1 MSLKF
6 LNEGFELSQFNV
18 LQESVVKQ
26 ITSILNTLN
35 EATMSDEDRR
45 DSKLLRQILSKA
57 SDASYDKRR
66 ALKWTPQELEIA
78 DKYNLTLPQ
87 RTTNWDGSKEIT
99 PLKDNDV
106 DYKRGFG
113 RNTQVR
119 SLQRDLQQAK
129 GLYYKTDANMAD
141 FIRKRKEKGPAQDRP
156 YRQADK
162 YARVD
167 DVNTFG
173 DTTFTHDN
181 SGRFGQDR
189 WDKEHNR
196 PATLAGGPRDSD
208 LTDVEKDRVAVNK
221 QMSQPVRDMKAALAD
236 RKANQKDLDNVNL
249 NYARNVADARK
260 RFDDAMAYADEQR
273 QKESERGQQGVADAN
288 SRINKL
294 LKKESFI
301 RALEEKLN
309 SLNEAEMSDEDKHDS
324 EILKQ
329 IYQKTQA
336 RANAALTQEEKDV
349 LKKYNLE
356 RVPYSKNIRSAEGP
370 YRTSIFDDKEFESSY
385 KWSTGKE
392 LPPKS
397 DKINY
402 ADRARKRPERDAQQF
417 DMRDRDFWDMPT
429 PNYERNH
436 EIEDGKYR
444 SKTYQQRQR
453 YSDNQKMTQN
463 VRDMTRALRDRKD
476 SQKKL
481 DSADSVYQAEID
493 KLKKEYEDRLARAQR
508 SQKYRTDSDRRN
520 LDYAN
525 QRISSLLKKE
535 NYNRMNK
542 EVISE
547 ALDSLKNR
555 LVEAY
560 EDFDEFYDDVWQKAM
575 DSGIEV
581 VDYDIQGREGTT
593 WVRFDD
599 DDDVFTIDES
609 ELVDG
614 LENVFNTTRDID
626 DAIEVIRDV
635 ATPSMSYNEGLN
647 RIRAKTITLKEF
659 LSSIKSYLRNIN
671 EAEMSDEDRHDSDI
685 LAQIYK
691 KSIKGPRNFKL
702 SPEEKEVL
710 KKFGLKRGW
719 LDNVKLNNAKHMA
732 DWYYNVVTPDG
743 EPIFSPYDSNDQ
755 FIRAGRDYKLQ
766 SGADAFFKPDMI
778 VSDKINYADR
788 ARKRPER
795 SSRGFTWSQKQHRMD
810 KDDQDYRT
818 FDQAKDEKRKSSY
831 PYSESI
837 NEAKGG
843 PRLVTT
849 LDVPDNFNTNLWKKY
864 HLSKDGQTGEYLVDV
879 DHLFDLIHTYR
890 YDNWPR
896 GEWDIDHMKRIRNQA
911 KHEIEFGVP
920 DPNDKTTSG
929 RWDRY
934 GETPE
939 EAIRNIDATLAGVAK
954 AEKDLL
960 NRGEQR
966 FGRKFKDIADLKYYM
981 DNERYGDF
989 YKIDKSKVT
998 RHL

>member
-18 LQESVVKQ
+18 LQENVVNQ

-87 RTTNWDGSKEIT
+87 RTTNWDGTKEIT

-106 DYKRGFG
+106 DYGRGFG
-113 RNTQVR
+113 RNKQVR
-119 SLQRDLQQAK
+119 SLQRDIQQAT
-129 GLYYKTDANMAD
+129 GMYYKTDANMAD
-141 FIRKRKEKGPAQDRP
+141 FIRKRKERGPAQDRP

-167 DVNTFG
+167 DVKAFG

-189 WDKEHNR
+189 WDKEKNR

-236 RKANQKDLDNVNL
+236 RKTNQKDLDNVNL
-249 NYARNVADARK
+249 NYARNVADARR

-309 SLNEAEMSDEDKHDS
+309 SLNEAEMSDED
-324 EILKQ
+324 
-329 IYQKTQA
+329 
-336 RANAALTQEEKDV
+336 
-349 LKKYNLE
+349 
-356 RVPYSKNIRSAEGP
+356 
-370 YRTSIFDDKEFESSY
+370 
-385 KWSTGKE
+385 
-392 LPPKS
+392 
-397 DKINY
+397 
-402 ADRARKRPERDAQQF
+402 
-417 DMRDRDFWDMPT
+417 
-429 PNYERNH
+429 
-436 EIEDGKYR
+436 
-444 SKTYQQRQR
+444 
-453 YSDNQKMTQN
+453 
-463 VRDMTRALRDRKD
+463 
-476 SQKKL
+476 
-481 DSADSVYQAEID
+481 
-493 KLKKEYEDRLARAQR
+493 
-508 SQKYRTDSDRRN
+508 
-520 LDYAN
+520 
-525 QRISSLLKKE
+525 
-535 NYNRMNK
+535 
-542 EVISE
+542 
-547 ALDSLKNR
+547 
-555 LVEAY
+555 
-560 EDFDEFYDDVWQKAM
+560 
-575 DSGIEV
+575 
-581 VDYDIQGREGTT
+581 
-593 WVRFDD
+593 
-599 DDDVFTIDES
+599 
-609 ELVDG
+609 
-614 LENVFNTTRDID
+614 
-626 DAIEVIRDV
+626 
-635 ATPSMSYNEGLN
+635 
-647 RIRAKTITLKEF
+647 
-659 LSSIKSYLRNIN
+659 
-671 EAEMSDEDRHDSDI
+671 RHDSDI

-691 KSIKGPRNFKL
+691 KSVKGPRNFKL

-755 FIRAGRDYKLQ
+755 FIRAGRDYKLR

-920 DPNDKTTSG
+920 DTNDKTTIG

-939 EAIRNIDATLAGVAK
+939 EAIRNIDATLAGVAQ

>member
-18 LQESVVKQ
+18 LQENVVKQ

-87 RTTNWDGSKEIT
+87 RTTNWDGTKEIT

-106 DYKRGFG
+106 DYGRGFG
-113 RNTQVR
+113 RNKQVR
-119 SLQRDLQQAK
+119 TLQRDIQQAT
-129 GLYYKTDANMAD
+129 GMYYKTDANMAD
-141 FIRKRKEKGPAQDRP
+141 FIRKRKERGPAQDRP

-167 DVNTFG
+167 DVKAFG

-189 WDKEHNR
+189 WDKEKNR

-249 NYARNVADARK
+249 NYARNVADARR

-329 IYQKTQA
+329 IYQKTQR

-356 RVPYSKNIRSAEGP
+356 RVPYSKNFRSAEGS
-370 YRTSIFDDKEFESSY
+370 YRTPIFDDKEFEGSY

-402 ADRARKRPERDAQQF
+402 ADRARKRPA
-417 DMRDRDFWDMPT
+417 
-429 PNYERNH
+429 
-436 EIEDGKYR
+436 
-444 SKTYQQRQR
+444 
-453 YSDNQKMTQN
+453 
-463 VRDMTRALRDRKD
+463 
-476 SQKKL
+476 
-481 DSADSVYQAEID
+481 
-493 KLKKEYEDRLARAQR
+493 
-508 SQKYRTDSDRRN
+508 
-520 LDYAN
+520 
-525 QRISSLLKKE
+525 
-535 NYNRMNK
+535 
-542 EVISE
+542 
-547 ALDSLKNR
+547 
-555 LVEAY
+555 
-560 EDFDEFYDDVWQKAM
+560 
-575 DSGIEV
+575 
-581 VDYDIQGREGTT
+581 
-593 WVRFDD
+593 
-599 DDDVFTIDES
+599 
-609 ELVDG
+609 
-614 LENVFNTTRDID
+614 
-626 DAIEVIRDV
+626 
-635 ATPSMSYNEGLN
+635 
-647 RIRAKTITLKEF
+647 
-659 LSSIKSYLRNIN
+659 
-671 EAEMSDEDRHDSDI
+671 
-685 LAQIYK
+685 
-691 KSIKGPRNFKL
+691 
-702 SPEEKEVL
+702 
-710 KKFGLKRGW
+710 
-719 LDNVKLNNAKHMA
+719 
-732 DWYYNVVTPDG
+732 
-743 EPIFSPYDSNDQ
+743 
-755 FIRAGRDYKLQ
+755 
-766 SGADAFFKPDMI
+766 
-778 VSDKINYADR
+778 
-788 ARKRPER
+788 R

-920 DPNDKTTSG
+920 DTNDKTTIG

-939 EAIRNIDATLAGVAK
+939 EAIRNIDATLAGVAQ

>member
-6 LNEGFELSQFNV
+6 LNEGFELRQFNV
-18 LQESVVKQ
+18 LQESVVNQ

-35 EATMSDEDRR
+35 EASMSDEDKR

-66 ALKWTPQELEIA
+66 SLKWTPQELEIA

-106 DYKRGFG
+106 DYRRGFG

-119 SLQRDLQQAK
+119 TLQRDIQQAT
-129 GLYYKTDANMAD
+129 GMYYKTDANMAD
-141 FIRKRKEKGPAQDRP
+141 FIRKRKERGPAQDRP

-167 DVNTFG
+167 DVKAFG

-189 WDKEHNR
+189 WDKEKNR

-249 NYARNVADARK
+249 NYARNVADARR
-260 RFDDAMAYADEQR
+260 RFDDEMKYAEEQR

-294 LKKESFI
+294 LKKE
-301 RALEEKLN
+301 
-309 SLNEAEMSDEDKHDS
+309 
-324 EILKQ
+324 
-329 IYQKTQA
+329 
-336 RANAALTQEEKDV
+336 
-349 LKKYNLE
+349 
-356 RVPYSKNIRSAEGP
+356 
-370 YRTSIFDDKEFESSY
+370 
-385 KWSTGKE
+385 
-392 LPPKS
+392 
-397 DKINY
+397 
-402 ADRARKRPERDAQQF
+402 
-417 DMRDRDFWDMPT
+417 
-429 PNYERNH
+429 
-436 EIEDGKYR
+436 
-444 SKTYQQRQR
+444 
-453 YSDNQKMTQN
+453 
-463 VRDMTRALRDRKD
+463 
-476 SQKKL
+476 
-481 DSADSVYQAEID
+481 
-493 KLKKEYEDRLARAQR
+493 
-508 SQKYRTDSDRRN
+508 
-520 LDYAN
+520 
-525 QRISSLLKKE
+525 

-547 ALDSLKNR
+547 ALDSLKKR

-599 DDDVFTIDES
+599 EDDVFTIDES

-671 EAEMSDEDRHDSDI
+671 EAEMSYEDRHDSDI

-755 FIRAGRDYKLQ
+755 FIRAGRDYKLR

-920 DPNDKTTSG
+920 DTNDKTTIG

-939 EAIRNIDATLAGVAK
+939 EAIRNIDATLAGVAQ

-966 FGRKFKDIADLKYYM
+966 FGQKFKDIADLKYYM

>member
-6 LNEGFELSQFNV
+6 LNEGFELRQFNV
-18 LQESVVKQ
+18 LQESVVNQ

-35 EATMSDEDRR
+35 EATMSDEDKR

-66 ALKWTPQELEIA
+66 ALKWTPQELDIA

-87 RTTNWDGSKEIT
+87 RTTNWDGTKEIT

-106 DYKRGFG
+106 DYGRGFG
-113 RNTQVR
+113 RNKQVR
-119 SLQRDLQQAK
+119 TLQRDIQQAT
-129 GLYYKTDANMAD
+129 GMYYKTDANMAD
-141 FIRKRKEKGPAQDRP
+141 FIRKRKERGPAQDRP

-167 DVNTFG
+167 DVKAFG

-189 WDKEHNR
+189 WDKEKNR

-208 LTDVEKDRVAVNK
+208 LTDVEKDRVAINK

-249 NYARNVADARK
+249 NYARNVADARR

-294 LKKESFI
+294 LKKESLR
-301 RALEEKLN
+301 RAIEEKLN
-309 SLNEAEMSDEDKHDS
+309 SL
-324 EILKQ
+324 
-329 IYQKTQA
+329 
-336 RANAALTQEEKDV
+336 
-349 LKKYNLE
+349 
-356 RVPYSKNIRSAEGP
+356 
-370 YRTSIFDDKEFESSY
+370 
-385 KWSTGKE
+385 
-392 LPPKS
+392 
-397 DKINY
+397 
-402 ADRARKRPERDAQQF
+402 
-417 DMRDRDFWDMPT
+417 
-429 PNYERNH
+429 
-436 EIEDGKYR
+436 
-444 SKTYQQRQR
+444 
-453 YSDNQKMTQN
+453 
-463 VRDMTRALRDRKD
+463 
-476 SQKKL
+476 
-481 DSADSVYQAEID
+481 
-493 KLKKEYEDRLARAQR
+493 
-508 SQKYRTDSDRRN
+508 
-520 LDYAN
+520 
-525 QRISSLLKKE
+525 
-535 NYNRMNK
+535 
-542 EVISE
+542 
-547 ALDSLKNR
+547 
-555 LVEAY
+555 
-560 EDFDEFYDDVWQKAM
+560 
-575 DSGIEV
+575 
-581 VDYDIQGREGTT
+581 
-593 WVRFDD
+593 
-599 DDDVFTIDES
+599 
-609 ELVDG
+609 
-614 LENVFNTTRDID
+614 
-626 DAIEVIRDV
+626 
-635 ATPSMSYNEGLN
+635 
-647 RIRAKTITLKEF
+647 
-659 LSSIKSYLRNIN
+659 N

-755 FIRAGRDYKLQ
+755 FIRAGRDYKLR

-778 VSDKINYADR
+778 VNDKINYADR

-920 DPNDKTTSG
+920 DTNDKTTIG

-939 EAIRNIDATLAGVAK
+939 EAIRNIDATLAGVAQ

>member
-6 LNEGFELSQFNV
+6 LNEGFESRQFNV
-18 LQESVVKQ
+18 LQESVVNQ

-45 DSKLLRQILSKA
+45 DNELLRQILSKA

-66 ALKWTPQELEIA
+66 ALKWTPQELDIA

-87 RTTNWDGSKEIT
+87 RTTNWDGSKKIT
-99 PLKDNDV
+99 SLKDNDV
-106 DYKRGFG
+106 DYEKGFG
-113 RNTQVR
+113 RNREVR
-119 SLQRDLQQAK
+119 NLEMELSQQGAK
-129 GLYYKTDANMAD
+129 TNVAD
-141 FIRKRKEKGPAQDRP
+141 FIRKRKEKGSAYDRP
-156 YRQADK
+156 YRQVDK
-162 YARVD
+162 YAGVD
-167 DVNTFG
+167 DVDTFG

-181 SGRFGQDR
+181 TGRFNQDH
-189 WDKEHNR
+189 WAYKKA
-196 PATLAGGPRDSD
+196 ATLAGSGLRNAD

-221 QMSQPVRDMKAALAD
+221 QMSQPVRDMKAALAS
-236 RKANQKDLDNVNL
+236 RKENQKDLDNVNL
-249 NYARNVADARK
+249 NYARNVADARR
-260 RFDDAMAYADEQR
+260 RFNDAMAYADEQR

-288 SRINKL
+288 TRINKL
-294 LKKESFI
+294 LRKESLR
-301 RALEEKLN
+301 RAIEEKLN
-309 SLNEAEMSDEDKHDS
+309 SLNEAEMSDEDK
-324 EILKQ
+324 
-329 IYQKTQA
+329 
-336 RANAALTQEEKDV
+336 
-349 LKKYNLE
+349 
-356 RVPYSKNIRSAEGP
+356 
-370 YRTSIFDDKEFESSY
+370 
-385 KWSTGKE
+385 
-392 LPPKS
+392 
-397 DKINY
+397 
-402 ADRARKRPERDAQQF
+402 
-417 DMRDRDFWDMPT
+417 
-429 PNYERNH
+429 
-436 EIEDGKYR
+436 
-444 SKTYQQRQR
+444 
-453 YSDNQKMTQN
+453 
-463 VRDMTRALRDRKD
+463 
-476 SQKKL
+476 
-481 DSADSVYQAEID
+481 
-493 KLKKEYEDRLARAQR
+493 
-508 SQKYRTDSDRRN
+508 
-520 LDYAN
+520 
-525 QRISSLLKKE
+525 
-535 NYNRMNK
+535 
-542 EVISE
+542 
-547 ALDSLKNR
+547 
-555 LVEAY
+555 
-560 EDFDEFYDDVWQKAM
+560 
-575 DSGIEV
+575 
-581 VDYDIQGREGTT
+581 
-593 WVRFDD
+593 
-599 DDDVFTIDES
+599 
-609 ELVDG
+609 
-614 LENVFNTTRDID
+614 
-626 DAIEVIRDV
+626 
-635 ATPSMSYNEGLN
+635 
-647 RIRAKTITLKEF
+647 
-659 LSSIKSYLRNIN
+659 
-671 EAEMSDEDRHDSDI
+671 HDSDI

-755 FIRAGRDYKLQ
+755 FIRARRDYKLR

-920 DPNDKTTSG
+920 DTNDKTTIG

-939 EAIRNIDATLAGVAK
+939 EAIRNIDATLAGVAQ

>member
-6 LNEGFELSQFNV
+6 LNEGFELRQFNV
-18 LQESVVKQ
+18 LQESVVNQ

-87 RTTNWDGSKEIT
+87 RTTNWDGTKEIT

-106 DYKRGFG
+106 DYEKGFG
-113 RNTQVR
+113 RNREVR
-119 SLQRDLQQAK
+119 SLQGDIRQTS
-129 GLYYKTDANMAD
+129 GLEYRKDANMAD
-141 FIRKRKEKGPAQDRP
+141 FIRKRKERGPAQDRP

-167 DVNTFG
+167 DVKAFG

-189 WDKEHNR
+189 WDKEKNR

-249 NYARNVADARK
+249 NYARNVADARR

-309 SLNEAEMSDEDKHDS
+309 SL
-324 EILKQ
+324 
-329 IYQKTQA
+329 
-336 RANAALTQEEKDV
+336 
-349 LKKYNLE
+349 
-356 RVPYSKNIRSAEGP
+356 
-370 YRTSIFDDKEFESSY
+370 
-385 KWSTGKE
+385 
-392 LPPKS
+392 
-397 DKINY
+397 
-402 ADRARKRPERDAQQF
+402 
-417 DMRDRDFWDMPT
+417 
-429 PNYERNH
+429 
-436 EIEDGKYR
+436 
-444 SKTYQQRQR
+444 
-453 YSDNQKMTQN
+453 
-463 VRDMTRALRDRKD
+463 
-476 SQKKL
+476 
-481 DSADSVYQAEID
+481 
-493 KLKKEYEDRLARAQR
+493 
-508 SQKYRTDSDRRN
+508 
-520 LDYAN
+520 
-525 QRISSLLKKE
+525 
-535 NYNRMNK
+535 
-542 EVISE
+542 
-547 ALDSLKNR
+547 
-555 LVEAY
+555 
-560 EDFDEFYDDVWQKAM
+560 
-575 DSGIEV
+575 
-581 VDYDIQGREGTT
+581 
-593 WVRFDD
+593 
-599 DDDVFTIDES
+599 
-609 ELVDG
+609 
-614 LENVFNTTRDID
+614 
-626 DAIEVIRDV
+626 
-635 ATPSMSYNEGLN
+635 
-647 RIRAKTITLKEF
+647 
-659 LSSIKSYLRNIN
+659 N

-743 EPIFSPYDSNDQ
+743 EPIFSLYDSNDP
-755 FIRAGRDYKLQ
+755 FIRAGRDYKLR

-778 VSDKINYADR
+778 VNDKINYADR

-810 KDDQDYRT
+810 RDNQDYRT
-818 FDQAKDEKRKSSY
+818 FDQAEDEKRKSSY

-837 NEAKGG
+837 NEAKVG

-911 KHEIEFGVP
+911 KHEIESGVP
-920 DPNDKTTSG
+920 DTNDKTTIG
-929 RWDRY
+929 RWNRY

-939 EAIRNIDATLAGVAK
+939 EAIRNIDATLAGVAQ